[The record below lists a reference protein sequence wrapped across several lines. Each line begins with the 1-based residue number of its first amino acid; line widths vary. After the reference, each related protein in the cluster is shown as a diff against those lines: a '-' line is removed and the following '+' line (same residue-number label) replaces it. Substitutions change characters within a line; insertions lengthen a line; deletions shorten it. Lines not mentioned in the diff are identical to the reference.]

1 MDSNFREAWALLPD
15 YLSQHVLVSLAAIV
29 LGTAISLPLAIVAAR
44 NRHLRGPLLGV
55 ASIVQT
61 IPGLALLA
69 LFYPLLLALSILT
82 KQLFGWSVPALG
94 FLPSVLA
101 LTLYSML
108 PVLRNTVTALLGID
122 PAVAMAAKGVGMTER
137 QSLFL
142 VELPLAAP
150 VIVAGIRTATVWVVG
165 TATLSTPV
173 GQTSLGNYIFTGL
186 QTENWVLVL
195 FGCVAAALLALVLD
209 QLLALAGSGLAQRSR
224 QRIVFA
230 AVGLLIVLGVSLV
243 PAVSVS
249 GSAAPEIIIGAKN
262 FDEQYI
268 LTDLMADRLNSA
280 GFHATTRSDLGSTIA
295 FHALAGKSIDMYI
308 DYSGTL
314 WANEM
319 HRRDMPGRQAMLDQ
333 LRDWLARKY
342 AITLYGSLGFENA
355 YVFTMRADRAKAL
368 HIESLADLAAHAR
381 DLKVGGDFEIFS
393 RPEWRSVIKSYGLD
407 IRPAAHVP
415 GGLPLSR
422 RRRRRCRRHL
432 RLLERRPHPVLQS
445 ENPGR
450 SQRRAAAL
458 RCGAARRPALCER
471 SRRAARAHAAG
482 RQNLARSHAEG
493 ELHGGPP
500 GRQEIARRRRRLA
513 RPPANA
519 LKSLGLLSFRIMDFH
534 TLL

>member
-1 MDSNFREAWALLPD
+1 MDSNLREAWALLPE

-44 NRHLRGPLLGV
+44 SRHLRGPLLGF

-69 LFYPLLLALSILT
+69 LFYPLLLALSLLT
-82 KQLFGWSVPALG
+82 KSLFGFSVPALG

-108 PVLRNTVTALLGID
+108 PVLRNTVTALLGTD

-165 TATLSTPV
+165 TATLSTPI

-224 QRIVFA
+224 GRILFA
-230 AVGLLIVLGVSLV
+230 AAGLLIVFGVSLV
-243 PAVSVS
+243 PAAISS
-249 GSAAPEIIIGAKN
+249 GGTAPEIVIGAKN

-268 LTDLMADRLNSA
+268 LTDLMADRLNRT
-280 GFHATTRSDLGSTIA
+280 GFRATTRSDLGSTIA
-295 FHALAGKSIDMYI
+295 FHALAGRSIDMYI

-319 HRRDMPGRQAMLDQ
+319 HRRDMPGRQAMLGQ
-333 LRDWLARKY
+333 LRDWLARQHN
-342 AITLYGSLGFENA
+342 ITLYGALGFENA
-355 YVFTMRADRAKAL
+355 YVFAMRADRAKAL
-368 HIESLADLAAHAR
+368 HIESLADLANHR

-393 RPEWRSVIKSYGLD
+393 RPEWRSVVKTYGLSFAQQRTYQADFLYRAVADGDVD
-407 IRPAAHVP
+407 IISAFSSDGRIQSYNLKILADPKSALPPYDAVLLVGPRYANDASVRRVLMPLIGRISLDLMQKANYMVDRPDDKKSP
-415 GGLPLSR
+415 GDVAIWLD
-422 RRRRRCRRHL
+422 
-432 RLLERRPHPVLQS
+432 
-445 ENPGR
+445 
-450 SQRRAAAL
+450 
-458 RCGAARRPALCER
+458 
-471 SRRAARAHAAG
+471 
-482 RQNLARSHAEG
+482 RQLTR
-493 ELHGGPP
+493 
-500 GRQEIARRRRRLA
+500 
-513 RPPANA
+513 
-519 LKSLGLLSFRIMDFH
+519 
-534 TLL
+534 